1 MWIYEILSLWLVR
14 YILFFQTEPAAA
26 MSACD
31 RLMRLTKITGLKMRL
46 NRDQKEISYSGLKMR
61 LEYVLKARNF
71 NFTHCNALYRRIM
84 VTLQNRCWSELSKR
98 KQRSC

>member
-46 NRDQKEISYSGLKMR
+46 NRD
-61 LEYVLKARNF
+61 
-71 NFTHCNALYRRIM
+71 
-84 VTLQNRCWSELSKR
+84 
-98 KQRSC
+98 